1 MSRVSS
7 YVASSLLL
15 AFVAGCSGGSSKTS
29 PVSGIV
35 RFPDGKLLR
44 EGTIE
49 FELASEENAATA
61 TGEIGPDGSFVLGTF
76 AVDDGAIPGTH
87 RVAVISDVV
96 IGNGAE
102 RPGMIAI
109 TKLDPKFR
117 DFGTSGLQF
126 VVQNEPNN
134 FVVEVTYA
142 PVEE

>member
-1 MSRVSS
+1 LV
-7 YVASSLLL
+7 
-15 AFVAGCSGGSSKTS
+15 FFAGCSGGSNNTS

-76 AVDDGAIPGTH
+76 AAADGAIPGKH
-87 RVAVISDVV
+87 RVAVICDVV

-102 RPGMIAI
+102 RPGMIAK

-117 DFGTSGLQF
+117 DFGTSGLEF
-126 VVQNEPNN
+126 VVQKSSNN
-134 FVVEVTYA
+134 FIVEVTYA
-142 PVEE
+142 PVEQ